1 MARRPRISAALRRQV
16 TERDGR
22 RCAYCRSPL
31 VVGIP
36 MVVEH
41 IVPLAAGGTS
51 VADNL
56 CLSCYRCNEFKG
68 PRRQAADPRDGRL
81 APLFHS
87 RQQRWGDHFAWAG
100 DGVTIGGLTPTGRAT
115 IALLRLNSDWLV
127 QARRIWLLVGL
138 QPPLEE
144 PDPPGQRG

>member
-1 MARRPRISAALRRQV
+1 MARRPRVSAALRRQV
-16 TERDGR
+16 AERDGR

-41 IVPLAAGGTS
+41 IVPLAADGTS

-56 CLSCYRCNEFKG
+56 CLSCYRCNEFKV
-68 PRRQAADPRDGRL
+68 PRRQAVDPRDGQL
-81 APLFHS
+81 APLFHP
-87 RQQRWGDHFAWAG
+87 RRQRWGDHFAWAG

-127 QARRIWLLVGL
+127 QARRIWILVGL
-138 QPPLEE
+138 QPPLE
-144 PDPPGQRG
+144 

>member
-1 MARRPRISAALRRQV
+1 MARRPRVSAALRRQV

-41 IVPLAAGGTS
+41 IVPLAAGGATTP
-51 VADNL
+51 DNF
-56 CLSCYRCNEFKG
+56 CLSRYRCNEFKG
-68 PRRQAADPRDGRL
+68 PRQQVADPRNGQL
-81 APLFHS
+81 TPLFHP
-87 RQQRWGDHFAWAG
+87 RRQRWADHFAWAEH
-100 DGVTIGGLTPTGRAT
+100 GVTIRGLTATGRAT
-115 IALLRLNSDWLV
+115 ITLLQLNSAWLV
-127 QARRIWLLVGL
+127 QARRIWVLVGL

-144 PDPPGQRG
+144 PDPPGQRT

>member
-1 MARRPRISAALRRQV
+1 MTRRPRVSAALRRQV

-41 IVPLAAGGTS
+41 IVPLVAGGAS
-51 VADNL
+51 VVENL
-56 CLSCYRCNEFKG
+56 CLSCYRRNEFKG
-68 PRRQAADPRDGRL
+68 PRQQAADPLDGQL
-81 APLFHS
+81 ALLFHP
-87 RQQRWGDHFAWAG
+87 RKQRWGDHFAWAD
-100 DGVTIGGLTPTGRAT
+100 DGVTIRGLTPTGRAT
-115 IALLRLNSDWLV
+115 IALLQLNSAWLV
-127 QARRIWLLVGL
+127 QARHIWVLVGL

-144 PDPPGQRG
+144 PDLPGQRK